1 MRYGTVSSFV
11 DFAQVKEQHPIDQ
24 VAERL
29 GLKLKK
35 SGAQLRGQCPSGQG
49 DERGFVITPAKSVWF
64 SFPQQKGGD
73 AIALVSFV
81 LDLPPKEAAAWIVGN
96 QPEKKE
102 KSETV
107 EGFKPLDYLAFEHE
121 AVQALGFE
129 ASDAE
134 KIGCGYCP
142 RGIFRGRVAVPIRLS
157 DGTLIGYIAIQD
169 CELPKEWRWK

>member
-1 MRYGTVSSFV
+1 MFL
-11 DFAQVKEQHPIDQ
+11 DFNEIKANNPIEQ

-35 SGAQLRGQCPSGQG
+35 SGAQLRGQCPSGEG
-49 DERGFVITPAKSVWF
+49 DDRGFVLTPSKGVWF

-81 LDLPPKEAAAWIVGN
+81 RDLPPKEAAAWIVGK
-96 QPEKKE
+96 QPEKTE
-102 KSETV
+102 KPETA

-121 AVQALGFE
+121 AVQALGFD

-134 KIGCGYCP
+134 KIGLGYSP

-157 DGTLIGYIAIQD
+157 SGRLIGYIAIQD
-169 CELPKEWRWK
+169 CELPKEWRW